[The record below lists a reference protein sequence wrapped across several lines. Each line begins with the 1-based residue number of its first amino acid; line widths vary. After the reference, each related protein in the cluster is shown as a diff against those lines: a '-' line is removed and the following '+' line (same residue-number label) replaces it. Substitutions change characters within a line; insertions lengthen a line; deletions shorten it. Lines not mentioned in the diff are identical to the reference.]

1 MKQELFINKTI
12 KRILALLTATER
24 RNLYWLFAA
33 MILMAFVEVAGVG
46 SILPFM
52 SVLAN
57 PDIIAT
63 NQWLNLIYTKLD
75 FTSTHRFLFLLGFV
89 VLIILI
95 VNNTITAFIVWRIYK
110 FTWRCNHSLSKRL
123 LETYLYQPYSF
134 FLNRNSA
141 GLGKNNLDEI
151 LRFSQFVLLQLI
163 MVIKNIVLMVSIFG
177 LLLFVDPLMAVIVL
191 LFLGSI
197 YLAFFS
203 FINKTLNRC
212 GKIMTVASEM
222 RFKIANE
229 ALAGIKEIKI
239 LAHEQAF
246 LNKFS
251 IHSLRFADSLAMKR
265 IISKLPKYVL
275 EIIAF
280 GGILLIVLYNL
291 ASRQN
296 MDQVIPLLLLYTFAA
311 YRLMPAL
318 QGIFTGISEIRF
330 NMPGLNILY
339 RDMIKRQ
346 KNMARQ
352 IEINNAVKPIK
363 IRKQIALKKVNFA
376 YSGMNEPIIRNFNLN
391 IPVNTTVG
399 FAGPTGSGKTTIV
412 DIILGL
418 LSPVQGCLKVDET
431 PINNKNMASWQKS
444 IGYVTQDIFIF
455 DDTIAN
461 NIAFGISDDDLNWDS
476 IERAAQIA
484 NLHEFIVDELPEGYH
499 TFVGERG
506 VRLSGGQRQRIGI
519 ARAIYH
525 DPAVLILDEATNS
538 LDGVTESAVM
548 QAIHNLSRK
557 KTIIM
562 IAHRLTTLKD
572 CDSIYFIVQ
581 GGIKAQGTYN
591 DLMSS
596 NAQFRDMARNE

>member
-1 MKQELFINKTI
+1 
-12 KRILALLTATER
+12 
-24 RNLYWLFAA
+24 

-46 SILPFM
+46 SIMPFM

-63 NQWLNLIYTKLD
+63 NQWLNLIYTELN
-75 FTSTHRFLFLLGFV
+75 FSSTHHFLFFLGLA

-95 VNNTITAFIVWRIYK
+95 INNTITAFIVWCIYR

-141 GLGKNNLDEI
+141 SLGKNILDEI

-163 MVIKNIVLMVSIFG
+163 MVIKNIVLMISIFG
-177 LLLFVDPLMAVIVL
+177 LLLFFDPLMAIIVL

-197 YLAFFS
+197 YLIFFS

-212 GKIMTVASEM
+212 GQIMTEASEM

-229 ALAGIKEIKI
+229 ALTGIKELKI

-251 IHSLRFADSLAMKR
+251 IYSLRFANSLAVKR

-280 GGILLIVLYNL
+280 GGILVIVLYNL
-291 ASRQN
+291 ATKQN
-296 MDQVIPLLLLYTFAA
+296 MDQVIPLISLYTFAA

-330 NMPGLNILY
+330 NVPGLNMLY

-346 KNMARQ
+346 RNMARQ
-352 IEINNAVKPIK
+352 IEINNAAKPIK
-363 IRKQIALKKVNFA
+363 IKKQLALKKVDFA
-376 YSGMNEPIIRNFNLN
+376 YSGMNEPIVCDLNLN
-391 IPVNTTVG
+391 IPANTTVG

-418 LSPVQGCLKVDET
+418 LSPDQGCLFVDET
-431 PINNKNMASWQKS
+431 PINKKNVVRWQKT
-444 IGYVTQDIFIF
+444 IGYVSQDIFIF

-461 NIAFGISDDDLNWDS
+461 NIAFGVSDDDLNWDS
-476 IERAAQIA
+476 IERAVQIA
-484 NLHEFIVDELPEGYH
+484 NLHAFIVNELPKGYH
-499 TFVGERG
+499 TLVGERG

-538 LDGVTESAVM
+538 LDGVTENAVM
-548 QAIHNLSRK
+548 QAIHNLSRR

-572 CDSIYFIVQ
+572 CDLIYFIVQ
-581 GGIKAQGTYN
+581 GRIKAQGTYN

-596 NAQFRDMARNE
+596 NAQFRNMAKNESQSRNIESELNI